1 MTRLFA
7 CTASTLLTTSLFIA
21 GLACSSVNRYA
32 DYELTNPIE
41 AHDMVCGDC
50 HKLYPATY
58 FAVSDWRT
66 FLGEHPKAH
75 RPKPEV
81 MEAIIE
87 YILQDAPVERDEAE
101 ASL

>member
-1 MTRLFA
+1 MKHLFA
-7 CTASTLLTTSLFIA
+7 CTTIALLATPLFIA
-21 GLACSSVNRYA
+21 GLACSSMNRYA
-32 DYELTNPIE
+32 NYELTNPIE
-41 AHDMVCGDC
+41 AHDTICGDC

-75 RPKPEV
+75 RPKPKV

-87 YILQDAPVERDEAE
+87 YILEDAPVERDKAE

>member
-1 MTRLFA
+1 MTRLCA
-7 CTASTLLTTSLFIA
+7 GTAIALLAAPLLLA
-21 GLACSSVNRYA
+21 GLACTSVNRYA

-41 AHDMVCGDC
+41 AHDKVCGDC

-58 FAVSDWRT
+58 FSVGDWST
-66 FLGEHPKAH
+66 FLAKHPKAH

-81 MEAIIE
+81 MESILE
-87 YILQDAPVERDEAE
+87 YILEDAPTERDKAE